1 MVFCC
6 ESFVFKY
13 FFSYFLLQTCGVYI
27 LYVVIDDAIVVLM
40 QCLKSFMFIM
50 LVKCSVSVVI

>member
-6 ESFVFKY
+6 ESFVLKY
-13 FFSYFLLQTCGVYI
+13 FFSYFLQQTCDVYI
-27 LYVVIDDAIVVLM
+27 LYVIIDDAIVVLM
-40 QCLKSFMFIM
+40 QCLKPFMFIV